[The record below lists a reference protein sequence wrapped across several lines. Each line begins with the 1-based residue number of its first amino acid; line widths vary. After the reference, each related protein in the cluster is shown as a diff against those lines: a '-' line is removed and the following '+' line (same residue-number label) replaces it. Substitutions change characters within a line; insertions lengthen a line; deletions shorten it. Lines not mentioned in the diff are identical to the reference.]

1 MLLCKK
7 EPGLGGAFSFIPSMA
22 ALSLVRVGS
31 HFWLT
36 SPRIVPKVLTS
47 YYLGFRVS
55 EMCPAGN
62 STQELFFSGQMSPY
76 NLAAHV
82 GYVISKLAGSLEV
95 NS

>member
-1 MLLCKK
+1 M
-7 EPGLGGAFSFIPSMA
+7 
-22 ALSLVRVGS
+22 
-31 HFWLT
+31 
-36 SPRIVPKVLTS
+36 LTS
-47 YYLGFRVS
+47 YYLGFRVA